1 MKNMQIV
8 STPKISDAE
17 WEIMRVI
24 WTNEPVTS
32 RTITEVLSEK
42 MAWKAAT
49 IKTLI
54 GRLVEKGFVSTEAN
68 GNRFLYSALISEEES
83 MRERTGSVLQHVC
96 STKVGATLA
105 ELISQSVLSK
115 EDIKLLERAVSEKAM
130 DAVETVQCHCL
141 HGQCDCHAN
150 HEEE

>member
-1 MKNMQIV
+1 MQIV

-42 MAWKAAT
+42 MDWKAAT

-54 GRLVEKGFVSTEAN
+54 GRLPEKGYASTEAN

-83 MRERTGSVLQHVC
+83 MRERTGRVFKHVC
-96 STKVGATLA
+96 TTKVGATLA

-115 EDIKLLERAVSEKAM
+115 EDINLLERAVAEKAV
-130 DAVETVQCHCL
+130 DAVDEVQCRCL

-150 HEEE
+150 HEEEL